1 MKLAVLPIAVA
12 TVLAWGCAQAAD
24 AGPKTNLI
32 DHSNAA
38 LIEADAARALMA
50 EHIPAKVWRLYPA
63 SKYTFLSQV
72 EGGLTASRTCV
83 VSARVMLL
91 PLTAT
96 VRAVLFRPQKT
107 ATAFDAQPDSSTEQC
122 RALAR
127 DKLKEATGAVV
138 SALVRS

>member
-1 MKLAVLPIAVA
+1 MKHAVLLSALLVSLTA
-12 TVLAWGCAQAAD
+12 GVAQAAE
-24 AGPKTNLI
+24 PKVKTNLI
-32 DHSNAA
+32 DHSNGT
-38 LIEADAARALMA
+38 LIDADVAKGVMA
-50 EHIPAKVWRLYPA
+50 EGIPARVWKLYPA

-72 EGGLTASRTCV
+72 EGGLTAGRTCV

-107 ATAFDAQPDSSTEQC
+107 ATAFDAQADSSTEQC

-138 SALVRS
+138 SALVKS